1 MSIGLQLGL
10 GGHMPTIGSDFMER
24 TTLLDLGRYLNV
36 YIEPFDSCDGSLS
49 QTMVWLEANGR
60 NVEQEIEWLQAQGV
74 TCDCEVVTKLY
85 IPTRFGLK

>member
-1 MSIGLQLGL
+1 
-10 GGHMPTIGSDFMER
+10 MER
-24 TTLLDLGRYLNV
+24 NTLLDLGRYLNV
-36 YIEPFDSCDGSLS
+36 YIEPFDSCDGTLS

-60 NVEQEIEWLQAQGV
+60 NVKQEIAWLHSQGV

>member
-1 MSIGLQLGL
+1 
-10 GGHMPTIGSDFMER
+10 MER
-24 TTLLDLGRYLNV
+24 NTLLDLGRYLNV

-60 NVEQEIEWLQAQGV
+60 NVDEEIKWLQMQGV

>member
-1 MSIGLQLGL
+1 
-10 GGHMPTIGSDFMER
+10 MPTIGSDFMER